1 MTIHLD
7 PASPVPIYLQ
17 IVDQVRRLIA
27 LGALRPGDR
36 LPAVR
41 DLAAMIRI
49 NRNTAARAI
58 QELEREGVV
67 RTQVG
72 LGTFVAEEPPAANL
86 ASGERA
92 VDSQCDRLIV
102 EARAREVPL
111 EQLPSR
117 LWRRID
123 VFRQESAAHGPVPAG
138 GRPRSETHGDTGRE
152 GRAVSASVTPAISG
166 SGAGDERAKGKTG
179 VEKDESGAVSLDAA
193 PEDES

>member
-1 MTIHLD
+1 MMLLHLD
-7 PASPVPIYLQ
+7 PANVVPIYLQ

-27 LGALRPGDR
+27 LGALRPGER

-41 DLAAMIRI
+41 DLAAQCRI

-72 LGTFVAEEPPAANL
+72 QGTFVAEEPPVSDSAD
-86 ASGERA
+86 GEPA
-92 VDSQCDRLIV
+92 GDAQCDRLIV
-102 EARAREVPL
+102 EARARQVPL

-123 VFRQESAAHGPVPAG
+123 AFREESLANVAEDAL
-138 GRPRSETHGDTGRE
+138 RDSTIDRRKTEEPRTPSE
-152 GRAVSASVTPAISG
+152 
-166 SGAGDERAKGKTG
+166 
-179 VEKDESGAVSLDAA
+179 EKRG
-193 PEDES
+193 

>member
-1 MTIHLD
+1 MLLHLD
-7 PASPVPIYLQ
+7 PSNPVPIYLQ

-36 LPAVR
+36 LPGVR
-41 DLAAMIRI
+41 DLAAQSRI

-72 LGTFVAEEPPAANL
+72 QGTFVAEEPPP
-86 ASGERA
+86 SDSTDGEQA
-92 VDSQCDRLIV
+92 VDAQCDRLIV
-102 EARAREVPL
+102 EARARQVPL

-123 VFRQESAAHGPVPAG
+123 AFRQESLASLAEDALRDAPNDRRRTGAA
-138 GRPRSETHGDTGRE
+138 
-152 GRAVSASVTPAISG
+152 
-166 SGAGDERAKGKTG
+166 
-179 VEKDESGAVSLDAA
+179 AA
-193 PEDES
+193 PSEEKPG